1 MNEHQINILI
11 TRVLANEASIDEK
24 QQLTNWINASLANK
38 KQYEQLVSIWNNATP
53 ENNEFDADMAWQKL
67 EQKIT
72 QRPQKIKLF
81 WKMPMAAAVLLIFG
95 IGFYIYYAFLGN
107 QFTTVQTAQGET
119 KQVNLPDGSQAWLAP
134 LTTLAYSFDNNER
147 TIKLD
152 GEAFFEVVKNPQ
164 KPFVVNTQLAVTKV
178 LGTSFNLIA
187 YQTQKEVKLTVATGK
202 VSFKSIKS
210 NQENI
215 VLASQSAEINDLGE
229 NKILSNFDINETTWS
244 QKKLVFEN
252 QPLSKVFTTV
262 AHLYHV
268 KIEVNNPLIHNCHF
282 TGQFTD
288 ATLADVMD
296 VICKTMQLS
305 YQKNQNI
312 VTVTGKGCK

>member
-1 MNEHQINILI
+1 
-11 TRVLANEASIDEK
+11 
-24 QQLTNWINASLANK
+24 
-38 KQYEQLVSIWNNATP
+38 
-53 ENNEFDADMAWQKL
+53 
-67 EQKIT
+67 
-72 QRPQKIKLF
+72 
-81 WKMPMAAAVLLIFG
+81 VLLIFG

-119 KQVNLPDGSQAWLAP
+119 KQVNLPDGSQAWIAP